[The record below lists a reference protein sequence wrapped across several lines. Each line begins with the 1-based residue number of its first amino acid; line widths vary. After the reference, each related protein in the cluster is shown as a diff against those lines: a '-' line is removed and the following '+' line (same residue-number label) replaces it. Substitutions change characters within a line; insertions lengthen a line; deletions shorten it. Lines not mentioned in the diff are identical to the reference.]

1 MRAAGRDR
9 RGRDHLPC
17 RRAAGDPA
25 QGSDV
30 SDAPKRDWAA
40 TFATYSHPRVV
51 NFLFLGF
58 SAGLPFLLVFSTL
71 SAWLREFGISRTAI
85 GFISWIGITY
95 SFKFVWSPVVDRV
108 PLPLVTRW
116 LGRRRAWMLLAQTG
130 ITCGLLA
137 MSTCDPRT
145 DLWSLVVFALVVA
158 FSSATQDIA
167 MDALRI
173 EATDESLQGATAA
186 TYQLGYRIAVLAAS
200 AGALYIAQFGS
211 WPLAYQVM
219 AALGLVGVATTLLTP
234 EPKRR
239 VVAGTTERE
248 GKVAEFAARLG
259 PLPHW
264 LRESLIFLYGAIV
277 CPFVD
282 FFIRYRWLGLVLLA
296 FIGLFRL
303 ADIAMGVMANPFYI
317 DMGFSLAQI
326 ANVSKIFGF
335 VMSILGALMGG
346 ALVFRVGAVR
356 LLVPSVVLISLANL
370 TFAAIAWIGEPNVLL
385 LAGAISVDNLVT
397 GMAGSVFIAFL
408 SSLTNTA
415 YTATQYALFTSIMTL
430 PGKLIAGYSGWIVD
444 TLQAGHTFGHK
455 FGGYAIFFCYTALLG
470 TPALMLALVVRHQ
483 FQKETPPSRRKEG

>member
-1 MRAAGRDR
+1 LSVAE
-9 RGRDHLPC
+9 
-17 RRAAGDPA
+17 
-25 QGSDV
+25 
-30 SDAPKRDWAA
+30 KRDWST
-40 TFATYSHPRVV
+40 TFATYTHRRVV
-51 NFLFLGF
+51 SFLFLGF

-108 PLPLVTRW
+108 PLPLLTRW
-116 LGRRRAWMLLAQTG
+116 LGRRRAWMLLAQAG
-130 ITCGLLA
+130 IACGLLA
-137 MSTCDPRT
+137 MSFCDPRT
-145 DLWSLVVFALVVA
+145 DLWHLVMFALIVA

-167 MDALRI
+167 MDAMRI

-211 WPLAYQVM
+211 WPVAYQTM
-219 AALGLVGVATTLLTP
+219 AALGLVGIVTTLSVAEP
-234 EPKRR
+234 ERR
-239 VVAGTTERE
+239 VAAGTVERE
-248 GKVAEFAARLG
+248 GKVADFAATLG

-264 LRESLIFLYGAIV
+264 LRESLVFLYGAIV

-282 FFIRYRWLGLVLLA
+282 FFVRYGWLALVLLA

-335 VMSILGALMGG
+335 IMSILGALLGG
-346 ALVFRVGAVR
+346 ALVFRVGAAR
-356 LLVPSVVLISLANL
+356 LLVPSVLLISLANL
-370 TFAAIAWIGEPNVLL
+370 TFAAIAWVGEPNTLL
-385 LAGAISVDNLVT
+385 LAGAISIDNLAT

-408 SSLTNTA
+408 SSLTNAA

-430 PGKLIAGYSGWIVD
+430 PGKIIAGYSGWIVD

-470 TPALMLALVVRHQ
+470 LPALLLALAVQGR
-483 FQKETPPSRRKEG
+483 FKKETPPSGTKEG